1 MSFKMP
7 TGKKLDSMLDKLSA
21 KDIKEIRTQ
30 FELDV
35 QKETDMPNKETMSSI
50 YEAIADMSDHHLKVA
65 SSYEELEKILDE
77 RNMKMNKHD
86 IDRGQG
92 YLISKKSKEKFKKAV
107 DLMFTPDLRALK
119 DYLDRVV
126 PDIKNKKVQTEV
138 DKTRLANYDYL
149 IEYMKSKDFQDK
161 ETVDKAERDSKKQR
175 QELINQRLKQ
185 VLHDYVDARICRA
198 DLLFTTGMSPRSITV
213 DSKASWQ
220 ELYGFQGDFQY
231 TFFDGLTNKLSTE
244 NYKDVSMFQM
254 TYPTQ
259 EQKIIVVRNSVIEG
273 FTFDKT
279 KIQKNINNFT
289 KELEQAAGDL
299 MLTNKEIDDFF
310 RKAGY

>member
-1 MSFKMP
+1 
-7 TGKKLDSMLDKLSA
+7 
-21 KDIKEIRTQ
+21 
-30 FELDV
+30 
-35 QKETDMPNKETMSSI
+35 
-50 YEAIADMSDHHLKVA
+50 
-65 SSYEELEKILDE
+65 
-77 RNMKMNKHD
+77 MNKHD
-86 IDRGQG
+86 IDCGQG
-92 YLISKKSKEKFKKAV
+92 YLISKKSKEKFKKTV
-107 DLMFTPDLRALK
+107 DLMFAPDLRALK

-198 DLLFTTGMSPRSITV
+198 DLLFTTGMSPCSITV

-231 TFFDGLTNKLSTE
+231 TFFDSLTNKLSTE

-279 KIQKNINNFT
+279 KIQQNINNFA

-310 RKAGY
+310 RKTGY

>member
-1 MSFKMP
+1 
-7 TGKKLDSMLDKLSA
+7 
-21 KDIKEIRTQ
+21 
-30 FELDV
+30 
-35 QKETDMPNKETMSSI
+35 
-50 YEAIADMSDHHLKVA
+50 
-65 SSYEELEKILDE
+65 
-77 RNMKMNKHD
+77 MNKHD

-92 YLISKKSKEKFKKAV
+92 YLISKKSKEKFKKTV

-126 PDIKNKKVQTEV
+126 PDIKNKKVQTET
-138 DKTRLANYDYL
+138 DKTRLTNYDYL

-185 VLHDYVDARICRA
+185 VLHEYVDARICRA
-198 DLLFTTGMSPRSITV
+198 DLLFTTGMPPCSITV

-220 ELYGFQGDFQY
+220 ELYGFQGDIQY
-231 TFFDGLTNKLSTE
+231 NFFDGLTNKLSTE

-254 TYPTQ
+254 TYDLYSDPIQ
-259 EQKIIVVRNSVIEG
+259 EQKIIVVRNSVIAG

-279 KIQKNINNFT
+279 KIQQNINNFT
-289 KELEQAAGDL
+289 KELEQAVGDL
-299 MLTNKEIDDFF
+299 ILTNKEIDDFF

>member
-1 MSFKMP
+1 
-7 TGKKLDSMLDKLSA
+7 
-21 KDIKEIRTQ
+21 
-30 FELDV
+30 
-35 QKETDMPNKETMSSI
+35 
-50 YEAIADMSDHHLKVA
+50 
-65 SSYEELEKILDE
+65 
-77 RNMKMNKHD
+77 MNKHD

-107 DLMFTPDLRALK
+107 DLMFAPDLRALK

-198 DLLFTTGMSPRSITV
+198 DLLFTTGMPPCNITV

-254 TYPTQ
+254 TSGDPISDLIQ
-259 EQKIIVVRNSVIEG
+259 EQKIVVRNSVIAG

-279 KIQKNINNFT
+279 KIQQNINNFT
-289 KELEQAAGDL
+289 KELEQATGDL

>member
-1 MSFKMP
+1 
-7 TGKKLDSMLDKLSA
+7 
-21 KDIKEIRTQ
+21 
-30 FELDV
+30 
-35 QKETDMPNKETMSSI
+35 
-50 YEAIADMSDHHLKVA
+50 
-65 SSYEELEKILDE
+65 
-77 RNMKMNKHD
+77 MNKHD

-92 YLISKKSKEKFKKAV
+92 YLISKKSKEKFKKTV

-126 PDIKNKKVQTEV
+126 PDIKNKKVQTET
-138 DKTRLANYDYL
+138 DKTRLTNYDYL

-185 VLHDYVDARICRA
+185 VLHEYVDARICRA
-198 DLLFTTGMSPRSITV
+198 DLLFTTGMPPCSITV

-220 ELYGFQGDFQY
+220 ELYGFQGDIQY
-231 TFFDGLTNKLSTE
+231 NFFDGLTNKLSTE

-254 TYPTQ
+254 TYDLYSDPIQ
-259 EQKIIVVRNSVIEG
+259 EQKIIVVRNSVIAG
-273 FTFDKT
+273 FTYDKT
-279 KIQKNINNFT
+279 KNQQNINNFT
-289 KELEQAAGDL
+289 KELEQAVGDL
-299 MLTNKEIDDFF
+299 ILTNKEIDDFF

>member
-1 MSFKMP
+1 
-7 TGKKLDSMLDKLSA
+7 
-21 KDIKEIRTQ
+21 
-30 FELDV
+30 
-35 QKETDMPNKETMSSI
+35 MPNKETMSSI
-50 YEAIADMSDHHLKVA
+50 YEAIADMSGHHLKVA

-161 ETVDKAERDSKKQR
+161 ETVDKAERYSKKQR

-198 DLLFTTGMSPRSITV
+198 DLLFTTGKPPCNIIV
-213 DSKASWQ
+213 DSKASWP

-244 NYKDVSMFQM
+244 NYKDVSIFQM
-254 TYPTQ
+254 AYPTQ
-259 EQKIIVVRNSVIEG
+259 EQKIIVVRNSIIAG

-279 KIQKNINNFT
+279 KIQQNINNFT

>member
-1 MSFKMP
+1 
-7 TGKKLDSMLDKLSA
+7 
-21 KDIKEIRTQ
+21 
-30 FELDV
+30 
-35 QKETDMPNKETMSSI
+35 
-50 YEAIADMSDHHLKVA
+50 
-65 SSYEELEKILDE
+65 
-77 RNMKMNKHD
+77 
-86 IDRGQG
+86 
-92 YLISKKSKEKFKKAV
+92 
-107 DLMFTPDLRALK
+107 
-119 DYLDRVV
+119 
-126 PDIKNKKVQTEV
+126 
-138 DKTRLANYDYL
+138 
-149 IEYMKSKDFQDK
+149 MKSKDFQDK

-198 DLLFTTGMSPRSITV
+198 DLLFTTGIPPCNITV

-254 TYPTQ
+254 AYPTQ
-259 EQKIIVVRNSVIEG
+259 EQKIIVVRNSIIVG

-279 KIQKNINNFT
+279 KIQQNINNFT